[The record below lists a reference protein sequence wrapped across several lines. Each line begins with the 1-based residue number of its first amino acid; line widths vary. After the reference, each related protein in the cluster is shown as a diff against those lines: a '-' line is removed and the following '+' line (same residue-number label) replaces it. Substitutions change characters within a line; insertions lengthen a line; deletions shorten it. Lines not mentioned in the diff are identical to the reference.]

1 MPIKGKSMKTKE
13 AELKAENRKLIVAN
27 TKLMQEVEYWKGRCN
42 VDHSIAAYKKM
53 DMEANK
59 QWQR

>member
-1 MPIKGKSMKTKE
+1 MKTKE
-13 AELKAENRKLIVAN
+13 AELKAENRKLIAAN